1 MNLKIEYVKK
11 EDLKPYVNNA
21 KLHPTEQVE
30 QIKNSIR
37 EFGFN
42 DPIAVWGE
50 NEIVEGHGWLL
61 AAMEMNELET
71 VPIIRLDHLNDKQR
85 KAYMIAHNKL
95 TMNSDF
101 NIDLLSLEFEDLIG
115 SFDMTNFGFNEAEIL
130 ELTIDDNT
138 SSVPYG
144 ESYPT
149 NYYSENKEDGG
160 NERNPVDNSFYG
172 NQNQEE
178 YEKAFKEELNQYEER
193 ANNSTLVS
201 KRVILIYRTEEEMN
215 FLKNILRIKPENDL
229 NVVYNIHDIMGVKN
243 AESTE

>member
-1 MNLKIEYVKK
+1 MELKIEYVNK
-11 EDLKPYVNNA
+11 EELKPYVNNA
-21 KLHPTEQVE
+21 KLHPAEQVA

-42 DPIAVWGE
+42 DPIAVWKD
-50 NEIVEGHGWLL
+50 NEIIEGHGRLL
-61 AAMEMNELET
+61 AAMEMDELET

-101 NIDLLSLEFEDLIG
+101 NIDLLSLELEDLVG
-115 SFDMTNFGFNEAEIL
+115 AFDMTDFGFNEAEIL
-130 ELTIDDNT
+130 ELTIDEDIP
-138 SSVPYG
+138 SVPYG
-144 ESYPT
+144 EAYPR
-149 NYYSENKEDGG
+149 NNMEEENGEA
-160 NERNPVDNSFYG
+160 PVNNNFYG
-172 NQNQEE
+172 DHEE

-229 NVVYNIHDIMGVKN
+229 NVVYDIHDIMGVKN

>member
-1 MNLKIEYVKK
+1 MDLKIEYLNK
-11 EDLKPYVNNA
+11 EELKPYVNNA
-21 KLHPTEQVE
+21 KLHPAEQVE

-42 DPIAVWGE
+42 DPIAVWGD
-50 NEIVEGHGWLL
+50 NEIVEGHGRLL

-95 TMNSDF
+95 TMNSEF
-101 NIDLLSLEFEDLIG
+101 NIDLLSLEFEDLMD
-115 SFDMTNFGFNEAEIL
+115 SFDMTDFGFNEAEIL
-130 ELTIDDNT
+130 ELTIDENLQ
-138 SSVPYG
+138 SVPYG
-144 ESYPT
+144 ESY
-149 NYYSENKEDGG
+149 SDQ
-160 NERNPVDNSFYG
+160 ERNIENSVNNNFTE
-172 NQNQEE
+172 NQEA

-215 FLKNILRIKPENDL
+215 FLKKILRIKPENDL
-229 NVVYNIHDIMGVKN
+229 NVVYDINDIMGVKN
-243 AESTE
+243 AEPEE